1 MRTDVADQYGRR
13 IRTLER
19 RVEEVRTSF
28 DPNPPDDER
37 AMDLV
42 REGFGPTVSLYCEA
56 RTGDSWVRFDP
67 ESFERLEA
75 TMNAWLDLYAA
86 CYGVQLAGDY
96 GIREAAELL
105 VDTHN
110 ARDTAQVMTGVP
122 DR

>member
-1 MRTDVADQYGRR
+1 MTTTQSADR

-19 RVEEVRTSF
+19 RAEQTRDSF
-28 DPNPPDDER
+28 NPDPPDDER
-37 AMDLV
+37 AMSVV

-56 RTGDSWVRFDP
+56 RTGESWVRFDSD
-67 ESFERLEA
+67 SFERLEA
-75 TMNAWLDLYAA
+75 TMNAWLDLYAQ
-86 CYGVQLAGDY
+86 CYGVTLDGTY